1 MSERSSAEASS
12 FHAPKIGENCSRE
25 RTLVDKGER
34 TDSSR
39 RLRHTVM
46 IEKRVSTASGGELLS
61 EETKMMRRK
70 KGGKK
75 KEKKNTEK

>member
-1 MSERSSAEASS
+1 
-12 FHAPKIGENCSRE
+12 
-25 RTLVDKGER
+25 
-34 TDSSR
+34 
-39 RLRHTVM
+39 M

-75 KEKKNTEK
+75 RKKKHRKIDKTDTTVDNTMLENRVRHACVMYLMNIENHRPDTWTFRKG